1 MRHSPRRLGR
11 VVRRGTGERTRGW
24 HQATL
29 DSSLPLPSHGG
40 TQCRG
45 LLYRGWG
52 KYFMH
57 QNKHELH
64 FCMKQSWHKSC
75 VVSNWHYEARMRHRG
90 RPTLWWSQRLPHCN
104 AEILGS
110 SGNRGWRSGEGGWC
124 DDGDQWAG
132 RVRYGRVWGV
142 TSVTSVT
149 SDQVPGCG
157 HWLRWAEQPH
167 WPARPGRCWLANVW
181 CRPCHE
187 PGHVTRDGG
196 SLGSVT
202 PGCVQPDRARDPGG
216 DTESGAQTGT
226 RVWHSVCDT
235 PATGRHQCHQH
246 RDIVTKWCNATQD
259 NNHSRELR
267 KTLSVRVFKS
277 FTTQQNFTPSWS
289 FYFGPVLIFLSRR
302 AEVYLIVSIRISQ
315 PVKSFIGAVSWARR
329 EKKVVLNP
337 RHVQRSFELGQ
348 QWSIELLRYISFKI
362 SSWPFQNWI
371 WKWNGWILFYATFQL
386 IA

>member
-1 MRHSPRRLGR
+1 MMVTGEQGGSGMAGCEGWPVWPVTRSRDADTDWDEQSSLTGPPGPAGAGWPMSGVAR
-11 VVRRGTGERTRGW
+11 VTNLVTWRVTGAAWAAWHPAVCSRTEPGTRAVTQRAEHRRGPGYDT
-24 HQATL
+24 QYATL
-29 DSSLPLPSHGG
+29 
-40 TQCRG
+40 
-45 LLYRGWG
+45 
-52 KYFMH
+52 
-57 QNKHELH
+57 
-64 FCMKQSWHKSC
+64 
-75 VVSNWHYEARMRHRG
+75 
-90 RPTLWWSQRLPHCN
+90 RPP
-104 AEILGS
+104 
-110 SGNRGWRSGEGGWC
+110 
-124 DDGDQWAG
+124 GDI
-132 RVRYGRVWGV
+132 R
-142 TSVTSVT
+142 
-149 SDQVPGCG
+149 
-157 HWLRWAEQPH
+157 
-167 WPARPGRCWLANVW
+167 
-181 CRPCHE
+181 
-187 PGHVTRDGG
+187 
-196 SLGSVT
+196 
-202 PGCVQPDRARDPGG
+202 
-216 DTESGAQTGT
+216 
-226 RVWHSVCDT
+226 
-235 PATGRHQCHQH
+235 QCHQH